1 MRNRYIIVTV
11 LLAGFTLL
19 SGQAFA
25 DRDGDDDRECR
36 SGRNSVRSVHSSRS
50 NDRDDHNCSGTGSSS
65 SSTGSTSGSITPVV
79 STRSKLKAYLTS
91 TVQTGAYGKIE
102 FETKTNST
110 KFESEVKIRVPS
122 TAIGIVDSASA
133 RAASVSLS
141 LLRGGVEYASC
152 DLDVKKAYT
161 TRAEYK
167 SEVASYRGAAPVAR
181 YGDCVDANGAIVVPS
196 VQAGDTVE
204 IFVDTY
210 ATGPFITGTVN

>member
-1 MRNRYIIVTV
+1 MRNRYIIVSA

-25 DRDGDDDRECR
+25 DRDGDNDDDCR
-36 SGRNSVRSVHSSRS
+36 SGRNRVRSVHSSR
-50 NDRDDHNCSGTGSSS
+50 NDDRDDHNCSGTSTGSSS
-65 SSTGSTSGSITPVV
+65 SNSGA
-79 STRSKLKAYLTS
+79 STRTKLKAYLTS
-91 TVQTGAYGKIE
+91 TLQTGAYGKIE

-110 KFESEVKIRVPS
+110 KFESEVKIRLPS
-122 TAIGIVDSASA
+122 TVIGVSDSAA
-133 RAASVSLS
+133 AQAASVSLS
-141 LLRGGVEYASC
+141 LLRGGAEYASC
-152 DLDVKKAYT
+152 DFDLKKAYT

-181 YGDCVDANGAIVVPS
+181 YGDCVDANGAIAVPA

-210 ATGPFITGTVN
+210 PTGPFITGTVN

>member
-1 MRNRYIIVTV
+1 MRNRYIIVSA

-25 DRDGDDDRECR
+25 DRDGDNDDDCK
-36 SGRNSVRSVHSSRS
+36 SGLNKVRSVHSSRS
-50 NDRDDHNCSGTGSSS
+50 NDRDNNKCSSS
-65 SSTGSTSGSITPVV
+65 SSSNSGTL
-79 STRSKLKAYLTS
+79 TRTKLKAYLTS
-91 TVQTGAYGKIE
+91 TLQAGAFGKIE

-122 TAIGIVDSASA
+122 TVIGVADNAA
-133 RAASVSLS
+133 AQVASVSLS
-141 LLRGGVEYASC
+141 LLRSGVEYASC

-181 YGDCVDANGAIVVPS
+181 YGDCLDANGSVIVPA
-196 VQAGDTVE
+196 VQAGDAVE

-210 ATGPFITGTVN
+210 ATGPFISGTVN

>member
-1 MRNRYIIVTV
+1 MRNRYIIVSA

-25 DRDGDDDRECR
+25 DRDGDNDDDCK
-36 SGRNSVRSVHSSRS
+36 SGLNKVRSVHSSRS
-50 NDRDDHNCSGTGSSS
+50 NDRDNNKCSSSNSGTL
-65 SSTGSTSGSITPVV
+65 
-79 STRSKLKAYLTS
+79 TRTKLKAYLTS
-91 TVQTGAYGKIE
+91 TLQAGAFGKIE

-122 TAIGIVDSASA
+122 TVIGVADNAA
-133 RAASVSLS
+133 AQAASVSLS
-141 LLRGGVEYASC
+141 LLRSGVEYASC

-181 YGDCVDANGAIVVPS
+181 YGHCVDANGTIVVPE
-196 VQAGDTVE
+196 VQAGDAVE

-210 ATGPFITGTVN
+210 ATSPFITGTVN

>member
-1 MRNRYIIVTV
+1 MRNRYIIVSA

-25 DRDGDDDRECR
+25 DRDGDNDDDCR
-36 SGRNSVRSVHSSRS
+36 SGRNRVRSVHSSR
-50 NDRDDHNCSGTGSSS
+50 NDDRDDHNCSGTSTGSSS
-65 SSTGSTSGSITPVV
+65 NSGA
-79 STRSKLKAYLTS
+79 STRTKLKAYLTS
-91 TVQTGAYGKIE
+91 TLQTGAYGKIE

-110 KFESEVKIRVPS
+110 KFESEVKIRLPS
-122 TAIGIVDSASA
+122 TVIGVSDSAA
-133 RAASVSLS
+133 AQAASVSLS
-141 LLRGGVEYASC
+141 LLRGGAEYASC
-152 DLDVKKAYT
+152 DFDLKKAYT

-181 YGDCVDANGAIVVPS
+181 YGDCVDANGAIAVPA

-210 ATGPFITGTVN
+210 PTGPFITGTVN